1 MISPKSSFS
10 ETKRWEKFT
19 TNTWLSGISLFRFN
33 RHRQHLYIFHFH
45 LQTGKF
51 LVWFQIQRR
60 SSWSDSW
67 KWNFDTS
74 HEFWENCS
82 ARNKSLKKKLGYFS
96 IKNIDDP
103 CIMTV
108 AVNSKEYFETFKS
121 ENVNKTH
128 RGLRKSA
135 VGMEFEK
142 YSKRINSIKE
152 IETFGQLPKEKQKQ
166 NRSTNKNNEMILEET
181 GKSKFA

>member
-1 MISPKSSFS
+1 
-10 ETKRWEKFT
+10 
-19 TNTWLSGISLFRFN
+19 
-33 RHRQHLYIFHFH
+33 
-45 LQTGKF
+45 
-51 LVWFQIQRR
+51 
-60 SSWSDSW
+60 
-67 KWNFDTS
+67 
-74 HEFWENCS
+74 
-82 ARNKSLKKKLGYFS
+82 
-96 IKNIDDP
+96 
-103 CIMTV
+103 MTV

-135 VGMEFEK
+135 VRMEFEK

-166 NRSTNKNNEMILEET
+166 NRSTNKNNEMILEEI